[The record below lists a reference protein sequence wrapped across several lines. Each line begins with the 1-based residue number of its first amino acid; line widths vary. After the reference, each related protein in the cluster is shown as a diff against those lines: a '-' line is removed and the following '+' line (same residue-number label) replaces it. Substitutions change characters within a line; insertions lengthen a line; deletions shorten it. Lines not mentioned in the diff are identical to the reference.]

1 MSNFSERAINDM
13 TPHELLERA
22 EWYAQDIERRGI
34 VDSDIVASWRIR
46 SESDAKLWISHNQG
60 KNYLLRYVMYFA
72 GCVRVLWKKH
82 LTNVMSSPD
91 WYTKVTVFLDEH
103 NNIKLLDP
111 TGDELDAI
119 YHDCDK
125 RLYNDEEPE
134 FFVTTRNHDE
144 QD

>member
-1 MSNFSERAINDM
+1 MSNFSERAVNDM

-22 EWYAQDIERRGI
+22 EWHAQDFERRGI

-60 KNYLLRYVMYFA
+60 KNYLLRYVMYFV

-119 YHDCDK
+119 YHVCDK
-125 RLYNDEEPE
+125 RLYNEEEPD

>member
-1 MSNFSERAINDM
+1 
-13 TPHELLERA
+13 
-22 EWYAQDIERRGI
+22 
-34 VDSDIVASWRIR
+34 
-46 SESDAKLWISHNQG
+46 
-60 KNYLLRYVMYFA
+60 MYFA

-119 YHDCDK
+119 YHACDK
-125 RLYNDEEPE
+125 RLYNEEEPE
-134 FFVTTRNHDE
+134 FFITTRNHDE